1 MNSTQRNFQGRF
13 GSQQNPEDRQGVPP
27 QQVYQWQERPYPE
40 QFPAPIH
47 PAKLPLMRPQDGR
60 MVCGVCKGISLH
72 LGIKVGWV
80 RIVAL
85 LLALT
90 IVGAIPYVFLWLTL
104 PSGDPVA
111 AAMAPPQSQSPLSRG
126 NTPPNPGQHP
136 EEKQHTVL
144 GRLFGNTSKPKLIA
158 GLGIILLLLAL
169 FMLIGNVRPAV
180 VIPALLFLTGI
191 GLSWIQTGDSG
202 LRIPLLLTSLGLI
215 LASVITFL
223 LSTLPLNRALTMMS
237 MAAILLLGITAVAV
251 PWIGSL
257 IHQLSRESALKEREE
272 ERADMTAH
280 LHDGVLQTLAL
291 IQLHADNPQTVF
303 TLARS
308 QERDLRNWLYQDR
321 TPSERSVG
329 TGIRDIAAEIED
341 SFGRPIEVVTV
352 GDAMPCAQT
361 DALLDASRQAL
372 VNAVTHGGEP
382 ISVYCE
388 AGHSK
393 VELFVRDHG
402 SGFDMDKVPPDRLGI
417 RQSIMGRIKRQ
428 GGTVEIVSR
437 PGWGTEVRMRMP
449 LSTASQQAGKQ

>member
-1 MNSTQRNFQGRF
+1 M
-13 GSQQNPEDRQGVPP
+13 
-27 QQVYQWQERPYPE
+27 
-40 QFPAPIH
+40 
-47 PAKLPLMRPQDGR
+47 
-60 MVCGVCKGISLH
+60 
-72 LGIKVGWV
+72 

-126 NTPPNPGQHP
+126 NTTSTPGQHP
-136 EEKQHTVL
+136 EERQHTVL

-191 GLSWIQTGDSG
+191 GLSWIQTGDSS

-237 MAAILLLGITAVAV
+237 VAAILLLGITAVAV

-341 SFGRPIEVVTV
+341 SFGRPIEVATGPSGYQAVHRGAHQTT
-352 GDAMPCAQT
+352 GRYGRDSFTTWLGHRGEDAHASFDSQPAGGQT
-361 DALLDASRQAL
+361 
-372 VNAVTHGGEP
+372 
-382 ISVYCE
+382 
-388 AGHSK
+388 
-393 VELFVRDHG
+393 VRDQWRPRPPTDDG
-402 SGFDMDKVPPDRLGI
+402 MIGFCLWKTMI
-417 RQSIMGRIKRQ
+417 
-428 GGTVEIVSR
+428 
-437 PGWGTEVRMRMP
+437 
-449 LSTASQQAGKQ
+449 

>member
-1 MNSTQRNFQGRF
+1 
-13 GSQQNPEDRQGVPP
+13 
-27 QQVYQWQERPYPE
+27 
-40 QFPAPIH
+40 
-47 PAKLPLMRPQDGR
+47 MRPQDGR

-126 NTPPNPGQHP
+126 NTTSTPGQHP
-136 EEKQHTVL
+136 EERRHTVL

-393 VELFVRDHG
+393 IELFVRDHG
-402 SGFDMDKVPPDRLGI
+402 SGFDMDKMQPDRLGI
-417 RQSIMGRIKRQ
+417 RQSIVGRIKRQ

-437 PGWGTEVRMRMP
+437 PGWGTEVRMHMP